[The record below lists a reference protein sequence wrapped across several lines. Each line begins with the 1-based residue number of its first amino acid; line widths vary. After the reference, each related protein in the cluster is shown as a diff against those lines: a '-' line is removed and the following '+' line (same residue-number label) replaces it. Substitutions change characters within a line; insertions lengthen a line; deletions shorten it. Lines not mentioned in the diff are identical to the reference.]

1 MNDLVIRN
9 ESIENMIY
17 VIRGKQ
23 VMLDRD
29 LAKLYECVNGTK
41 TVNQAVKRH
50 DKRFPERF
58 MFQLTEEEFNKLK
71 SQNGTAK
78 FNMVRTLPYAFTE
91 QGVAMLATVLKT
103 PVAEEISLQI
113 MDAFVA
119 MQKYISNS
127 SIEQKYINELVFKNA
142 EDIKLLKQSF
152 QKNERK
158 KKINEIYF
166 DGQIYDA
173 YSKILDI
180 FNDAEYELIVVDGY
194 TDKTFLDMIKKINCN
209 VILITK
215 KFSKISNLDIEKYN
229 AQYNNLKV
237 IYDESFHD
245 RYFILDKKIV
255 YHCGASI
262 NHAGQRTFGINILE
276 DEMVKEII
284 INRVLKIII

>member
-9 ESIENMIY
+9 ESIEKMIY
-17 VIRGKQ
+17 IIRGKQ

-29 LAKLYECVNGTK
+29 LALLYECVNGTK

-50 DKRFPERF
+50 EKKFPNRF
-58 MFQLTEEEFNKLK
+58 MFQLTKEEFNRLK
-71 SQNGTAK
+71 SQDGTTK

-103 PVAEEISLQI
+103 SVADEISIQI

-158 KKINEIYF
+158 KKINEVYF
-166 DGQIYDA
+166 EGQIYDA

-180 FNDAEYELIVVDGY
+180 MNEAKKELIVVDGY
-194 TDKTFLDMIKKINCN
+194 TDKTFLDMIKKVDSN

-215 KFSKISNLDIEKYN
+215 KFTKITELDINKYN
-229 AQYNNLKV
+229 EQYNNLKI
-237 IYDESFHD
+237 IYEESFHD
-245 RYFILDKKIV
+245 RYFILDRKIV

-262 NHAGQRTFGINILE
+262 NHAGQRTFGINLLE
-276 DEMVKEII
+276 DEIVKEFI
-284 INRVLKIII
+284 INKVLNFVK